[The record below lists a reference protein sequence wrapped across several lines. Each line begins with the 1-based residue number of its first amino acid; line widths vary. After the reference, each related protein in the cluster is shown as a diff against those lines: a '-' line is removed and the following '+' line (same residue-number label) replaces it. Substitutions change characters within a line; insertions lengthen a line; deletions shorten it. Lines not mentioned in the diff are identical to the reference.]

1 MCSKTLSNITSIQDH
16 CKKLLEI
23 SDYLSLKS
31 FLNDFAGYD
40 LYDSCVGQLIT
51 LTRNRYVKPGDYSN
65 EFLELV
71 KQSLISYFAIQY
83 HSSLV
88 TYDEIYI
95 YNGRMAAYR
104 SLMRFCQHH
113 NISFKT
119 YEYPLNDYTSY
130 TVIPN
135 NYIHDEDYFS
145 SLLLHHPD
153 KGQTHDFD
161 MAVSWLENRV
171 NRRLEGY
178 MDELL
183 TKKLSKLN
191 DDYIL
196 SPGSFDSLVIF
207 FTSSVN
213 EL

>member
-1 MCSKTLSNITSIQDH
+1 MILW
-16 CKKLLEI
+16 L
-23 SDYLSLKS
+23 
-31 FLNDFAGYD
+31 D

-104 SLMRFCQHH
+104 SLMRFCQYH

-135 NYIHDEDYFS
+135 NYIHDNDYFS
-145 SLLLHHPD
+145 SLLLHSS
-153 KGQTHDFD
+153 GQGSNTHDLD
-161 MAVSWLENRV
+161 TAVSWLESRV
-171 NRRLEGY
+171 NRRLEGPQ
-178 MDELL
+178 DN
-183 TKKLSKLN
+183 S
-191 DDYIL
+191 
-196 SPGSFDSLVIF
+196 
-207 FTSSVN
+207 
-213 EL
+213 